1 MPSPLHSGLRRN
13 NGGHGFRRRYAA
25 HSTVTGVPAR
35 TLRNAVG
42 SPRSVPKRFTGLAGR
57 ISPGL
62 LIGVRPKKMQNARPG
77 GQ

>member
-1 MPSPLHSGLRRN
+1 MKLRRLGTTN
-13 NGGHGFRRRYAA
+13 RAPAAYYAA
-25 HSTVTGVPAR
+25 RSTVTGVPAR
-35 TLRNAVG
+35 TLRNTVG

-62 LIGVRPKKMQNARPG
+62 LIGVGPKKMQNARPG